1 MTNPKTPKS
10 SRTGGGVSR
19 RDLLH
24 GFGAAAA
31 ASFVPGSLFAQK
43 ALAAE
48 LAGTQYP
55 PSLTGMRG
63 NHDGAWEVAHA
74 LAREGRQDWGIPGAE
89 DNSDYDLIVVGAGI
103 SGLSAAHFW
112 QKACPGA
119 RILLLENHDDFGGHA
134 KRNEFSTGGDT
145 LIGYG
150 GSQTLVEPKDY
161 PEAAKELLDDLAID
175 LDAFETAYDRDF
187 FRRNN
192 LAAGL
197 YFDEKL
203 WGQRHLATMELG
215 TMLEGYLEV
224 APPPIDLHA
233 AVSAMPLPDKAREQ
247 LEGLV
252 RPQPQR
258 IPGDTD
264 SERWAYLWSV
274 SYEQYL
280 RDTMGITEPSLFK
293 LLQDLAAD
301 SGTHIGGVSA
311 DMGIFYAG
319 LPNLGST
326 GIVQEKAPPY
336 IHHFPDGNAA
346 IARLLVRKMIPECMP
361 GNTMSDV
368 VMAPLDYAKLD
379 SPDNAVNLRLNS
391 TVINVSDAGGAVDVT
406 YVRNGKSYRAK
417 GKYCVMACY
426 NAIIPSICPALPD
439 AQKAALSEQV
449 KSPILYTNVAV
460 RNWEAWEKLGVGIV
474 FAPGCYHINAM
485 LDFPVSMGGY
495 NYSADA
501 SQPAVIHLE
510 RFPRGR
516 DPAMKR
522 KDQYRMGRYELLATP
537 FETMEQETRTQLAGM
552 LGPGGF
558 DPDRDI
564 LGITVNRW
572 AHGYSYFY
580 GEMDGDPW
588 YEDYNDP
595 RFPHVRARQTR
606 GRIAIANSDAGASA
620 MFESAVVQARRAVN
634 ELFG

>member
-1 MTNPKTPKS
+1 MTISKTTKP
-10 SRTGGGVSR
+10 SRTGGGISR
-19 RDLLH
+19 RDFLH

-48 LAGTQYP
+48 LAGTHYP

-74 LAREGRQDWGIPGAE
+74 LAREGRQDWGTPGAE

-112 QKACPGA
+112 QKAHPGA

-134 KRNEFSTGGDT
+134 KRNEFSAGDDT

-150 GSQTLVEPKDY
+150 GSQTLVEPNDY

-175 LDAFETAYDRDF
+175 LDTFETAYDRDF

-203 WGQRHLATMELG
+203 WGKRHLATMELG

-258 IPGDTD
+258 IPGTTD
-264 SERWAYLWSV
+264 SERWTYLWSV

-280 RDTMGITEPSLFK
+280 REAMGITEPSLFK

-311 DMGIFYAG
+311 NMGIFYAG

-346 IARLLVRKMIPECMP
+346 VARLLVRKMIPECMP
-361 GNTMSDV
+361 GDTMSDV

-391 TVINVSDAGGAVDVT
+391 TVINVSDAGSAVDVT

-460 RNWEAWEKLGVGIV
+460 RNWEAWKKLGVGIV

-510 RFPRGR
+510 RFPRGH

-537 FETMEQETRTQLAGM
+537 FETMEQETRAQLGGM
-552 LGPGGF
+552 LSPGGF